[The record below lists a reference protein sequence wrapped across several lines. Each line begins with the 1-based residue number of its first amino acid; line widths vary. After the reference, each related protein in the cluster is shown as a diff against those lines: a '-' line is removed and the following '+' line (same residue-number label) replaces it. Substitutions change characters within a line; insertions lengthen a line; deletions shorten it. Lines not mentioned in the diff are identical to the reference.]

1 MGTLLK
7 HTFSAPLIKLARAR
21 KHLAELE
28 QQIGVYLS
36 TEPAR
41 FTSASPL
48 HLHIV
53 LPPEHLGAI
62 IGDVVHNLR
71 AALDL
76 VACEMIR
83 AVEGEDANVDEV
95 SFPFCRRVDDLEG
108 IIRKRQFH
116 RTGEQAVQVLRG
128 LKPYRDGNAALHAIH
143 RLDIQDKHM
152 SLVLA
157 KTAVSSRMVH
167 TRDADGVPRVAF
179 AGDPPKLAKIIV
191 IFPPGSDLFGE
202 EIIPTLH
209 KLVKLTLGITE
220 TFCALANS

>member
-1 MGTLLK
+1 LK
-7 HTFSAPLIKLARAR
+7 HTVSASLITSCARYSGDGHPLEAHAFSAPLIKIARAR

-28 QQIGVYLS
+28 QQIEVYLS

-108 IIRKRQFH
+108 IIRRRQFH
-116 RTGEQAVQVLRG
+116 RAGEQAVQVLRG
-128 LKPYRDGNAALHAIH
+128 LNPYRDGNAASTQSTVSTFKINTCLSFLPRQRYLAVWCTHGM
-143 RLDIQDKHM
+143 LTE
-152 SLVLA
+152 SL
-157 KTAVSSRMVH
+157 
-167 TRDADGVPRVAF
+167 
-179 AGDPPKLAKIIV
+179 
-191 IFPPGSDLFGE
+191 GS
-202 EIIPTLH
+202 P
-209 KLVKLTLGITE
+209 
-220 TFCALANS
+220 